1 MPKIE
6 KSIIERLRSEKSDA
20 VSEREREHNR
30 EQVELI
36 NELKQREIKHVDN
49 INRLEKVNL

>member
-6 KSIIERLRSEKSDA
+6 KSIIERLRNERSDA
-20 VSEREREHNR
+20 VSEAESRHNR

-49 INRLEKVNL
+49 INRLEKV